1 MPWRDYN
8 FSQRRDLA
16 GESRF
21 SLVAKPAGSGSGVA
35 AVFET
40 ARCFSLF
47 KRNLEVDRVF
57 ACFILRRTEARTS
70 VE

>member
-35 AVFET
+35 AVFEK